1 MATYGRQSYA
11 LRNMRYWSNSDV
23 VLLVLDA
30 SPRPIE
36 NNLLKDFGKNILYV
50 HDQSNFNERI
60 INSFSK
66 INTKYTQLICDD
78 EFY

>member
-1 MATYGRQSYA
+1 MKSQVTSELSKLTLVMATYGRQSYA

-30 SPRPIE
+30 SPRAIE

-50 HDQSNFNERI
+50 HDQVILMNE
-60 INSFSK
+60 
-66 INTKYTQLICDD
+66 L
-78 EFY
+78 

>member
-36 NNLLKDFGKNILYV
+36 NNSFKDL
-50 HDQSNFNERI
+50 E
-60 INSFSK
+60 K
-66 INTKYTQLICDD
+66 I
-78 EFY
+78 FYMS

>member
-1 MATYGRQSYA
+1 MANIKTSYA

-36 NNLLKDFGKNILYV
+36 NNLLKILEKIFYMFMTKV
-50 HDQSNFNERI
+50 INERI
-60 INSFSK
+60 INSF
-66 INTKYTQLICDD
+66 
-78 EFY
+78 